1 MKHLVKF
8 IFATILFSLTLSA
21 PSSALALELKGVKV
35 DETAQ
40 VGGNALVL
48 NGAGI
53 RTKMVFKVYVAA
65 LYLTQKQTDA
75 NAVISDTGN
84 KRVSMHFLRELSSEA
99 LLKGMN
105 EGFTDNNSAAEMA
118 AIEPQMKLFR
128 NMMTSAKEVKKG
140 DMIVLDF
147 TSAGTQ
153 VNINGKSLGQ
163 VEGVA
168 FNQALLRVWLG
179 GNPVDVSLKK
189 AMLGQQAPIDVL
201 KASI

>member
-1 MKHLVKF
+1 MKHLVKC
-8 IFATILFSLTLSA
+8 IFATILFSLTLST
-21 PSSALALELKGVKV
+21 PFSALALEVKGVKV

-40 VGGNALVL
+40 VGGSALVL
-48 NGAGI
+48 NGAGV

-84 KRVSMHFLRELSSEA
+84 KRVSMHFLRDLSAEA

-128 NMMTSAKEVKKG
+128 DMMTSAKEVKKG
-140 DMIVLDF
+140 DVIVLDF
-147 TSAGTQ
+147 TSTGTQ

-163 VEGVA
+163 VEGA
-168 FNQALLRVWLG
+168 TFNQALLRVWLG
-179 GNPVDVSLKK
+179 AKPVDAALKK
-189 AMLGQQAPIDVL
+189 AMLGQ
-201 KASI
+201 

>member
-1 MKHLVKF
+1 MQRTFKF
-8 IFATILFSLTLSA
+8 ILATLFFVLTLPA
-21 PSSALALELKGVKV
+21 NALEVKGVKV
-35 DETAQ
+35 DEKVQ

-84 KRVSMHFLRELSSEA
+84 KRVSMHFLRELNAET

-105 EGFTDNNSAAEMA
+105 EGFADNNNAAEIS
-118 AIEPQMKLFR
+118 AIEPQMKQFR

-140 DMIVLDF
+140 DLIVLDF

-153 VNINGKSLGQ
+153 VNINGKTLGI
-163 VEGVA
+163 VEGEA

-179 GNPVDVSLKK
+179 EKPVDAALKK
-189 AMLGQQAPIDVL
+189 AMLGQ
-201 KASI
+201 